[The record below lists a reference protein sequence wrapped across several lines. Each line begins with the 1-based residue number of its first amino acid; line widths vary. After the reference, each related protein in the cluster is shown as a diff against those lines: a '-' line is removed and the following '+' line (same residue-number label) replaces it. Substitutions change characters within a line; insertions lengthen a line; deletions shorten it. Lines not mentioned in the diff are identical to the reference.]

1 MLVTRENFSEV
12 MSQVSDWPE
21 IALDTETTG
30 IRPYLGHR
38 PFSLQMSDGKTAY
51 YFPILAASG
60 IDGEQVLG
68 DKEKSEMR
76 AFFAKTPRTWIL
88 QNAKFD
94 LHHLHVAGFHP
105 HEKSTFYDTAVLAIL
120 YDSSLISYSM
130 ASLARLYLQAEQK
143 SDAAMDYAKAHK
155 LIVDDPGDIREGK
168 KDKLVGYEK
177 IPLEIML
184 PYAEQ
189 DVIVTFALYKRLMD
203 LLTGRDKAREIRH
216 TSAIPLIANEAKLV
230 YTTWQ
235 MENNGIRIDRA
246 YVKQGLEYAKDKIS
260 DGEKRFKE
268 ITGEDYVASSQKFIE
283 ILAARGISP
292 DTFAETSK
300 GNLQCDRKALERIG
314 GEVALCILDIKDN
327 KTRSNYF
334 TTFLRFADSSDRI
347 HTDFKQYGTVTG
359 RFCVAK
365 GTFIE
370 CARDVSKYPHGKKI
384 EDIKPGDLV
393 YCYDNDRN
401 LTLRKVKHVWA
412 TGEKRCV
419 EIKWQGQGRRKNGK
433 LVVTPD
439 HKIRLRTGEYVRADA
454 LKKGDSLLAMGRS
467 KTLGYG
473 RIHTRDKE
481 IREHC
486 LIYNAVHGPG
496 EGHIHHINHNKLDNR
511 IENLSRL
518 SGEEHIRYHSA
529 ILSNTP
535 ERKKISS
542 SQMKRLW
549 AEGKVNIS
557 RGEANPNFKSFS
569 RFNVLRMLATA
580 KGRPTCVPLDFDT
593 FKEKC
598 ALVGVDIGSVR
609 RRYSPN
615 GEFISRARFKKSLC
629 TKYPQ
634 NYRSLGVGFYRYKRL
649 CTDMGFEEW
658 NHRVLSVTPISPE
671 IPTYDIE
678 VEEFPNFIANEI
690 CVHNSSAD
698 PNLQN
703 LKKADEDDPEDL
715 DPFPVRRA
723 FIPDDDCILVM
734 ADFQAME
741 YRMMLDYTKQYDL
754 IEKVKAGLD
763 LHQSTADLVGISRKH
778 AKTLNFAILFG
789 AGAGKIAGMMGITE
803 TEARDLIK
811 KYYLGLPY
819 VEKFIGEVK
828 AAAKTRGYVTNWFG
842 RRISYPDLNETFKAV
857 NHIIQGGCA
866 DVMRIAMNRCHDLL
880 DCTQSQM
887 NLTIHD
893 ELVFNIH
900 RSELDL
906 IPQLADIMVKA
917 YPYRRMP
924 HGVEV
929 SYSEKSL
936 QDKIKGLPK

>member
-1 MLVTRENFSEV
+1 
-12 MSQVSDWPE
+12 MSQVSQWPE
-21 IALDTETTG
+21 IALDTETDG
-30 IRPYLGHR
+30 LRPYLGHR

-60 IDGEQVLG
+60 IDGDQVLG
-68 DKEKSEMR
+68 EKEKSDMR
-76 AFFAKTPRTWIL
+76 AFFAKTPKTWIL

-105 HEKSTFYDTAVLAIL
+105 HEKSTFYDTAVLARL
-120 YDSSLISYSM
+120 YDSSLVSYSM

-143 SDAAMDYAKAHK
+143 SDAAMDYVKAHK

-203 LLTGRDKAREIRH
+203 LLTGRDKAREIKH
-216 TSAIPLIANEAKLV
+216 TSCIPLIANEAKLV
-230 YTTWQ
+230 HTTWQ
-235 MENNGIRIDRA
+235 MESNGIRIDRA

-268 ITGEDYVASSQKFIE
+268 ITGEDYVASSQRFIE

-334 TTFLRFADSSDRI
+334 TTFLRFADSGDRI

-359 RFCVAK
+359 RF
-365 GTFIE
+365 
-370 CARDVSKYPHGKKI
+370 
-384 EDIKPGDLV
+384 
-393 YCYDNDRN
+393 
-401 LTLRKVKHVWA
+401 
-412 TGEKRCV
+412 
-419 EIKWQGQGRRKNGK
+419 
-433 LVVTPD
+433 
-439 HKIRLRTGEYVRADA
+439 
-454 LKKGDSLLAMGRS
+454 
-467 KTLGYG
+467 
-473 RIHTRDKE
+473 
-481 IREHC
+481 
-486 LIYNAVHGPG
+486 
-496 EGHIHHINHNKLDNR
+496 
-511 IENLSRL
+511 
-518 SGEEHIRYHSA
+518 
-529 ILSNTP
+529 
-535 ERKKISS
+535 
-542 SQMKRLW
+542 
-549 AEGKVNIS
+549 
-557 RGEANPNFKSFS
+557 
-569 RFNVLRMLATA
+569 
-580 KGRPTCVPLDFDT
+580 
-593 FKEKC
+593 
-598 ALVGVDIGSVR
+598 
-609 RRYSPN
+609 
-615 GEFISRARFKKSLC
+615 
-629 TKYPQ
+629 
-634 NYRSLGVGFYRYKRL
+634 
-649 CTDMGFEEW
+649 
-658 NHRVLSVTPISPE
+658 
-671 IPTYDIE
+671 
-678 VEEFPNFIANEI
+678 
-690 CVHNSSAD
+690 SSAD

-715 DPFPVRRA
+715 DPFPIRRA
-723 FIPDDDCILVM
+723 FIPDDDCVLVM
-734 ADFQAME
+734 IDFAAME
-741 YRMMLDYTKQYDL
+741 YRMMLDYTKQFDL

-789 AGAGKIAGMMGITE
+789 AGAGKIGGMLGITE

-828 AAAKTRGYVTNWFG
+828 GAAKQRGYVTNWFG

-866 DVMRIAMNRCHDLL
+866 DVMRIAMNGCHDLL
-880 DCTQSQM
+880 ECTRSQM

-900 RSELDL
+900 RSEYDL
-906 IPQLADIMVKA
+906 VPQLADIMVKA

-924 HGVEV
+924 HAVEV